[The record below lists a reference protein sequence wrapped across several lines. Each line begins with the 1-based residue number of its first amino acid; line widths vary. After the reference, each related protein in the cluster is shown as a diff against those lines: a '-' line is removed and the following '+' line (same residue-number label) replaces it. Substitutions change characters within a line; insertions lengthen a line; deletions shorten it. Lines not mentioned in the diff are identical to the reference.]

1 VTARP
6 DGTLAPIHTAHWLG
20 RLDVHPT
27 PKLDIYGYVG
37 GEYAS
42 RAAYTGYTTIKVTAT
57 PAIPGCGDVGQQP
70 CTGGGIQPPYPALTS
85 TSIATNGIGGYGSP
99 FANNSGCSSETAPAA
114 TGTPGAGL
122 TCNGDIRYIGEGT
135 LGFWHKI
142 YQGERGRI
150 QWGVQYSYLFKTG
163 WSGSNGLTGTTVVAP
178 HAVDNM
184 VLTSFRYYLP

>member
-1 VTARP
+1 MAYKNCMAGTYLRRIEEPITNRPAGGLESHRARQFHN
-6 DGTLAPIHTAHWLG
+6 AP
-20 RLDVHPT
+20 
-27 PKLDIYGYVG
+27 
-37 GEYAS
+37 
-42 RAAYTGYTTIKVTAT
+42 
-57 PAIPGCGDVGQQP
+57 
-70 CTGGGIQPPYPALTS
+70 
-85 TSIATNGIGGYGSP
+85 
-99 FANNSGCSSETAPAA
+99 APAA